1 MFSVSK
7 KGEKFS
13 RSSSRHGCKLIV
25 SSFLSLSK
33 RKKKEMVADAWRPDS
48 AGFLCCK
55 FVCGFHL
62 LERLLKV
69 HANWLF
75 VAANSSFFDERAFWI
90 RCNFVFHEILL
101 SLSLFFWQSFKEI
114 CDSVEYSLLR
124 SKFFARIVEIY
135 RRTTNRA
142 EIKSPSPDI
151 SSRSKFSLSRAQ
163 WSAWIFEPRK
173 RLWLSIRLKHVS
185 DLKDWRKWQ
194 VNRDRELSVV
204 LQRFGIPIV
213 DFSLSFLNIYI
224 RE

>member
-7 KGEKFS
+7 KGRKFS

-90 RCNFVFHEILL
+90 RCNFVFHEIL
-101 SLSLFFWQSFKEI
+101 
-114 CDSVEYSLLR
+114 
-124 SKFFARIVEIY
+124 
-135 RRTTNRA
+135 
-142 EIKSPSPDI
+142 
-151 SSRSKFSLSRAQ
+151 
-163 WSAWIFEPRK
+163 
-173 RLWLSIRLKHVS
+173 
-185 DLKDWRKWQ
+185 
-194 VNRDRELSVV
+194 
-204 LQRFGIPIV
+204 
-213 DFSLSFLNIYI
+213 FSLSFLAEFQRNLRQRWILVVTLEI
-224 RE
+224 FRENRRDLSSNDESCRDKIPFPRYFIAFQVQFVSCTVECMNFRAAKAIMTVDKTETCLRFEGLEEMTGK